1 MGRNPGPGRVDAQHG
16 HLGNQGSPGGEGRGA
31 RNGPEGYPD
40 LSSGEPAD
48 DQGGEEAGERGEGRA
63 LSPGGTSLRGLY
75 AERAASRGSGRE
87 QGDGE
92 LQERAADRNAAKDAV
107 SQGDHDTSQGRTVE

>member
-48 DQGGEEAGERGEGRA
+48 DQEGRA

-92 LQERAADRNAAKDAV
+92 LQERAADRNVAKDAV